1 MTETEF
7 ERSVDALLQKIEAA
21 LEDSEAAVDF
31 ETVAGILTLEFTD
44 GSKIIINRQSATQEV
59 WIAAKSG
66 GYHYR
71 WNGNAWLDTRS
82 GDELFSALS
91 GFASLQAGARIHLS

>member
-21 LEDSEAAVDF
+21 LEANAPDVDF
-31 ETVAGILTLEFTD
+31 ETVAGILTLEFDD
-44 GSKIIINRQSATQEV
+44 GSKIIINRQSASQEL

-71 WNGNAWLDTRS
+71 WDGSVWRDTRS
-82 GDELFSALS
+82 GDEFMNALAR
-91 GFASLQAGARIHLS
+91 FASQQAGEEIRL

>member
-7 ERSVDALLQKIEAA
+7 EGSVDALLQKIETA
-21 LEDSEAAVDF
+21 LEANAPDVDF
-31 ETVAGILTLEFTD
+31 ETVAGILTLEFAD
-44 GSKIIINRQSATQEV
+44 GSKIIINRQSANQEI

-71 WNGNAWLDTRS
+71 WNGQAWIDTRS
-82 GDELFSALS
+82 GDELFSALAR
-91 GFASLQAGARIHLS
+91 FASQQAGEAVVL